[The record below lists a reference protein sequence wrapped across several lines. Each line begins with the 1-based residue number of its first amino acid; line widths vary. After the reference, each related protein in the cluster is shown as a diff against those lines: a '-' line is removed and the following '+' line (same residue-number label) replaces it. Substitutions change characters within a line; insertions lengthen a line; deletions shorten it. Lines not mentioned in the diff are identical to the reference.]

1 MMAWEIKHIFDGD
14 YGCEELQPGEKA
26 KVSVTLVN
34 EKGETKVLS
43 VEDQWL
49 LDKNLSEGS
58 IWPEQTAFIK
68 YHLSPQKCSPFQGAS
83 SACPRQ
89 KSTVSKTINGAA
101 INFNISLISLAP
113 FYLPTYILPCERRG
127 NNATSQSMDRT

>member
-26 KVSVTLVN
+26 KVSITLVN

-68 YHLSPQKCSPFQGAS
+68 YHLSPQKCSPFQGVS

-89 KSTVSKTINGAA
+89 RVSDKGNGKKAGCDGR
-101 INFNISLISLAP
+101 
-113 FYLPTYILPCERRG
+113 TERKG
-127 NNATSQSMDRT
+127 YDEMDRIDEQYPSLCR